1 MGKGADVGV
10 GKRTARKRAVGTREH
25 IIAYLT
31 EVNELFDAN
40 GMASTQLA
48 AAVGYPG
55 SSVAFAQLLSGME
68 RSGLIEREVRGKR
81 TYRISLG
88 LAHAIGPGG
97 AARSAGYPEVAMAVG
112 TGGTAGAGGPGG
124 VGIGAGSGIGA
135 GVGIGAA
142 AFDYDELARRLLV
155 QVVRRLAAAEPEA
168 GHLDRSAPEGLAP
181 DGAGSAG
188 PGLAGSAGAGLA
200 GSGLAGAGPDRVGA
214 DWLALQE
221 TVSGLEY
228 ELATAWTKHGKL
240 AEENVRLREQLRA
253 AQRSLA
259 LAAERIRRLPA
270 GTDLDRSEVVL
281 LQRLLASG
289 GPDSQVGAD
298 GLAGRDGLAGPGGPG
313 EAGSLAEAPS
323 LLS

>member
-1 MGKGADVGV
+1 M
-10 GKRTARKRAVGTREH
+10 GTREH

-81 TYRISLG
+81 TYRLSLG
-88 LAHAIGPGG
+88 PAHAIVAGGG
-97 AARSAGYPEVAMAVG
+97 ARASGMPEVAMAAGIGGSGGVDAEIG
-112 TGGTAGAGGPGG
+112 GGT
-124 VGIGAGSGIGA
+124 
-135 GVGIGAA
+135 GAA

-155 QVVRRLAAAEPEA
+155 QVVRRLAAAEPQA
-168 GHLDRSAPEGLAP
+168 SQP
-181 DGAGSAG
+181 DQ
-188 PGLAGSAGAGLA
+188 L
-200 GSGLAGAGPDRVGA
+200 GPDQLTPDQLDA
-214 DWLALQE
+214 DQLTPDPLGPDQVALQE
-221 TVSGLEY
+221 MVTGLEY

-240 AEENVRLREQLRA
+240 AEENARLREQLRA

-259 LAAERIRRLPA
+259 LAAERVRRLPVSS
-270 GTDLDRSEVVL
+270 DLDRGEVVL
-281 LQRLLASG
+281 LQRLLALG
-289 GPDSQVGAD
+289 GP
-298 GLAGRDGLAGPGGPG
+298 
-313 EAGSLAEAPS
+313 ESLAEAPS

>member
-1 MGKGADVGV
+1 MRSSAGVIAMGKGADVGV
-10 GKRTARKRAVGTREH
+10 GRKTARKRAVGTREH

-88 LAHAIGPGG
+88 PAHAIGPDG
-97 AARSAGYPEVAMAVG
+97 AARDAGMPEVAMA
-112 TGGTAGAGGPGG
+112 AGVNGSAG
-124 VGIGAGSGIGA
+124 VGGADGEVGSGIGTA
-135 GVGIGAA
+135 G
-142 AFDYDELARRLLV
+142 FDYDELARRLLV

-168 GHLDRSAPEGLAP
+168 SHPDRSAPP
-181 DGAGSAG
+181 DQ
-188 PGLAGSAGAGLA
+188 
-200 GSGLAGAGPDRVGA
+200 
-214 DWLALQE
+214 LQE

-259 LAAERIRRLPA
+259 LAAERVRRLPVSS
-270 GTDLDRSEVVL
+270 DLDRSEVVL
-281 LQRLLASG
+281 LQRLLASS
-289 GPDSQVGAD
+289 GPDSAD
-298 GLAGRDGLAGPGGPG
+298 SLTGPDGPDG
-313 EAGSLAEAPS
+313 AGSLEEARS
-323 LLS
+323 LLR